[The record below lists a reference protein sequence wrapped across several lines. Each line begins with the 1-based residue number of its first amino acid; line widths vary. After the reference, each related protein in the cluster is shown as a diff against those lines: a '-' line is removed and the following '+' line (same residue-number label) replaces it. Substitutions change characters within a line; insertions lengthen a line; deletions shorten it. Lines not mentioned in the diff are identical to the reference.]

1 MKLIQKRYK
10 VEKLQN
16 ILQKQFF
23 FFQTGNLSE
32 KNLVELRK
40 NSIETNKA
48 QNNLIKKLLKKEDYK
63 IINNFI
69 QGSLIL
75 GYSKN
80 LNYLKENL
88 INPIK
93 NLTFLS
99 LKLNS
104 NFYNKKEVESNFYNY
119 FVYNINLL
127 NELNKNSKV
136 LCNYFKKLYVI

>member
-104 NFYNKKEVESNFYNY
+104 NFYNKKEVESNFYSY

-136 LCNYFKKLYVI
+136 LCHYFKKLYVI